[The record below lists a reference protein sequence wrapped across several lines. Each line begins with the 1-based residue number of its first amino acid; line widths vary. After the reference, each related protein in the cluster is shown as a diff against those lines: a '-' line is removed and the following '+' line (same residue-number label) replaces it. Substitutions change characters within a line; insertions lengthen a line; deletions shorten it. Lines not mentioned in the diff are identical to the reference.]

1 MLNAPI
7 NLVCASP
14 PWTYCKTFI
23 SNIFFSQCFYFD
35 FQLVFIHFLSLVATI
50 LSATQFSLWNFLSE
64 IILFAIG
71 IYDPCSC
78 IASSIA
84 DLTCSKH
91 PHVQRTHTRL
101 ETLMRNFKW
110 TSHCELPSLT
120 PFLTSSKAK
129 ITRKCLCTCA
139 CFESLCP

>member
-14 PWTYCKTFI
+14 PWTYCKAFI

-50 LSATQFSLWNFLSE
+50 LSATQFNLWNFLSE

-101 ETLMRNFKW
+101 EILMRNFNGLVFKK
-110 TSHCELPSLT
+110 L
-120 PFLTSSKAK
+120 KKK
-129 ITRKCLCTCA
+129 IDVECLKFEPKYNFNDIRKK
-139 CFESLCP
+139 F

>member
-7 NLVCASP
+7 TLVCVSP

-23 SNIFFSQCFYFD
+23 SHIFFSQCFSFD
-35 FQLVFIHFLSLVATI
+35 FQLMFIHFLSLVATV
-50 LSATQFSLWNFLSE
+50 LSAIQFSLWNFLSE
-64 IILFAIG
+64 IIFFAFG
-71 IYDPCSC
+71 IYDTCSC

-101 ETLMRNFKW
+101 EILMRTQSISKNWKKNW
-110 TSHCELPSLT
+110 CLSALNLSLNIILMT
-120 PFLTSSKAK
+120 
-129 ITRKCLCTCA
+129 
-139 CFESLCP
+139 